1 MTPRA
6 ASPAHQA
13 LLLRVGQARF
23 LLPLDRVERLYPMV
37 HLPPGPPRVHLRG
50 ETLPVVDP
58 RPGWGQPPAPPDASQ
73 RLVVVRTPE
82 REAWWVDE
90 AGPILPVTPDR
101 PAVLDGQVVSVLW

>member
-1 MTPRA
+1 MT
-6 ASPAHQA
+6 PAHQA
-13 LLLRVGQARF
+13 LPLRVGEARF

-50 ETLPVVDP
+50 ETLTVHDP
-58 RPGWGQPPAPPDASQ
+58 RATWGQPPGMPHASQ
-73 RLVVVRTPE
+73 RLVLVRSPE

-90 AGPILPVTPDR
+90 AGPIVDVTPDG